1 LRLPWRNLGGYE
13 DPYLRAPHRGDRR
26 AQDRR
31 GTPGRQGRLLFAYLV
46 LNRLRPATRAELIE
60 ALWPEHTPANP
71 DSALSAL
78 LSKLRRLVELEGRSE
93 VRLVLPDDA
102 WVDVEAAS
110 EGIHFAESALVRG
123 EPAAAYGPAR
133 IAQHVGGR
141 SFLRGEEAPWIEELR
156 RRLEGIYL
164 RSLEL
169 VAQASLEIG
178 GSEIDTAGR
187 TARSLI
193 AAAPYRESGYRF
205 LMEVLDAQGNRAE
218 ALRLYEQ
225 LRVLLREELGASPSQ
240 ATQDVH
246 RRLLA

>member
-1 LRLPWRNLGGYE
+1 
-13 DPYLRAPHRGDRR
+13 
-26 AQDRR
+26 
-31 GTPGRQGRLLFAYLV
+31 
-46 LNRLRPATRAELIE
+46 
-60 ALWPEHTPANP
+60 
-71 DSALSAL
+71 L